1 MNEQQTMQKKEKQV
15 LYHLKR
21 FFHRLIDS
29 SRPRPVPISHDNIS
43 QMVKPI
49 LQDVVCAVIPVKI
62 VAKEHELVSS
72 LAIPSGDVVG
82 EGLAD
87 DVVCS

>member
-1 MNEQQTMQKKEKQV
+1 MNNGLCEKKEKQV

-21 FFHRLIDS
+21 FFHRLINS
-29 SRPRPVPISHDNIS
+29 RRPRPVPISHDTIS
-43 QMVKPI
+43 QMAKPI
-49 LQDVVCAVIPVKI
+49 LQDRVICAVIPVEI
-62 VAKEHELVSS
+62 VAEEHELVSS